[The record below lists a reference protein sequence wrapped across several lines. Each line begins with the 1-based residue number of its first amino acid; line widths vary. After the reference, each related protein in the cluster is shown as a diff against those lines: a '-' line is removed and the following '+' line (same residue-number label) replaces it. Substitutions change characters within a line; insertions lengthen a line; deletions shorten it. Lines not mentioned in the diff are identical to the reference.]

1 MLIVV
6 LHIQV
11 KTNILVTVLTI
22 SFYLR
27 YSNFISLLVGLPEL
41 ASDVT
46 CNNAEGVPQ
55 YSSGTLDKRKPRRRT
70 GRLVTVNNQKIA
82 LLKYKGT
89 VYAVDEMCPHMGE

>member
-1 MLIVV
+1 MIVF
-6 LHIQV
+6 LRV

-22 SFYLR
+22 LFYLR

-46 CNNAEGVPQ
+46 CNNAEGVPR
-55 YSSGTLDKRKPRRRT
+55 YSSGILGKRKPRRRT